1 MWEQKPNKFN
11 NLQRKISEGKAIDA
25 KSGLNKGGVSSY
37 SGFKWAYSD
46 YESTRHIMFR
56 ER

>member
-46 YESTRHIMFR
+46 YESTRHMMFR